1 MTNISLSQNVIVN
14 SNEMCFDTITVN
26 NVIEDLNKLDMYIEL
41 DSIRKS
47 HISDLN
53 TQLDN
58 YRALTDSLD
67 FQIDDLKTVA
77 VIKDSIINKQDSV
90 NLYKD
95 EIISVKDNQIKS
107 YKRQRNY
114 LGITVI
120 LLVILGGLK

>member
-14 SNEMCFDTITVN
+14 SNEMCFDAITVN

-41 DSIRKS
+41 DTIRKS

-67 FQIDDLKTVA
+67 FQIDDLKKIIVY
-77 VIKDSIINKQDSV
+77 KDSIINKQDSV

-107 YKRQRNY
+107 YKRHRNY

-120 LLVILGGLK
+120 VILVLGVLK